1 MQIYFKTM
9 RIAKKLY
16 FFMFLLFFDKE
27 EFVGCFM
34 HFIIAF
40 NMCLLVIESGL
51 LLFF

>member
-16 FFMFLLFFDKE
+16 FFYVSFVFYKE

-34 HFIIAF
+34 HFIYCCPV
-40 NMCLLVIESGL
+40 N
-51 LLFF
+51 LFHI